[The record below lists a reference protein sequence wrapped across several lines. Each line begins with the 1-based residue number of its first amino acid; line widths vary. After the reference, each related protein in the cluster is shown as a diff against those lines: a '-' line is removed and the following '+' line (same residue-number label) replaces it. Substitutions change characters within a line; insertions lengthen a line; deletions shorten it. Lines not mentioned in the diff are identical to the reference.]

1 MKVTLDTISESE
13 FYLSVADLFMTFVVG
28 GVSFIF
34 KNQSISLNRLIFVWS
49 AFVSG
54 PPKTD
59 PLFGQVLQVM
69 SDLLFCNAQLS
80 MGK

>member
-1 MKVTLDTISESE
+1 MSCRPVYDLCGWRGEFHFQESIHFTE
-13 FYLSVADLFMTFVVG
+13 QT
-28 GVSFIF
+28 
-34 KNQSISLNRLIFVWS
+34 NQSISLNRLIFVWS

-59 PLFGQVLQVM
+59 PLFGHVLQVM